1 VDATVDA
8 TVVGTWLDRDWAYL
22 SVRVP
27 EDGATKGDLDTEYIG
42 RLPLAEYLAL
52 PEEDRAAA
60 LLRTVVEE
68 RQRSL
73 ALKQVPQATPPPPGL
88 GETVQV

>member
-73 ALKQVPQATPPPPGL
+73 ARKHVPLLVHRQ
-88 GETVQV
+88 